1 MSEEGLELT
10 WDMDFRIM
18 CGSQVHFAMMF
29 GMKPVGTI
37 AHEWIMAVGAK
48 QDYVDPNGTAMDL
61 WEKGQSRNAPCII
74 PRQDGTRLTNLA
86 NLIVYPASAASPL
99 HTMLTDTYT
108 VDVFFREFLS
118 KPDRASRWNAL
129 RHDSG
134 DPIEFARQAR
144 KTWDEI
150 ARERGEEDQVGKV
163 GRVIFSDGLDVDEAL
178 RIWKECEKIG
188 INGKRPKWFCSES

>member
-1 MSEEGLELT
+1 MVSGL
-10 WDMDFRIM
+10 
-18 CGSQVHFAMMF
+18 QVHFAMMF

-61 WEKGQSRNAPCII
+61 WEKGELRNTTNLTS
-74 PRQDGTRLTNLA
+74 RQDEPRLKNVA
-86 NLIVYPASAASPL
+86 NMIVYPASAASPL

-118 KPDRASRWNAL
+118 DPDRASRWNAL

-150 ARERGEEDQVGKV
+150 ARRRGEEDQVGKV
-163 GRVIFSDGLDVDEAL
+163 GRVIFSDGLDIDEAL
-178 RIWKECEKIG
+178 RIWRECEKIG
-188 INGKRPKWFCSES
+188 INGKRYRWLGSGCAVS

>member
-10 WDMDFRIM
+10 WDMDFRMM

-48 QDYVDPNGTAMDL
+48 QDYNDPNGTAMDL
-61 WEKGQSRNAPCII
+61 WEKGELRNATNLMS
-74 PRQDGTRLTNLA
+74 RQDESRLT
-86 NLIVYPASAASPL
+86 IITHCVVYPASAASPL

-150 ARERGEEDQVGKV
+150 ARKRGEMDQLGKV

-178 RIWKECEKIG
+178 RIWRECEKIG
-188 INGKRPKWFCSES
+188 INGKRSRWLSF